1 MIGFIVAG
9 LIIGAL
15 ARLLIPG
22 RQKIGFL
29 WTLLLGLAGS
39 VIGGSIAN
47 LIGTGDIMELNVIG
61 FIVAVLS
68 AVALLVVAERATANA
83 LPAARAD
90 PGLVVHVLADS
101 RALRLV
107 DGLAE
112 LADVRHRGRVRP
124 VPRPVAE
131 DDQAFLHLGLLGR
144 GTDSSELQALM
155 GCPDVDFST
164 ILD

>member
-68 AVALLVVAERATANA
+68 AVALLVVAERA
-83 LPAARAD
+83 
-90 PGLVVHVLADS
+90 GLGEAPD
-101 RALRLV
+101 RKR
-107 DGLAE
+107 
-112 LADVRHRGRVRP
+112 
-124 VPRPVAE
+124 
-131 DDQAFLHLGLLGR
+131 LGR
-144 GTDSSELQALM
+144 A
-155 GCPDVDFST
+155 
-164 ILD
+164 